1 MTVAHAAHMYRIQN
15 WYGSIT
21 DGVAAGEFT
30 GGSNPD
36 VLFPPWGRGSLVV
49 AARWGIGPAGG
60 AAVSGTTY
68 PTRFTNGTS
77 TFANGAGADTA
88 IQSAYVRTIDSITDS
103 GAFGGTF
110 SGFSETHSIQV
121 AVRGYPIATVMAGT
135 AFEDLLDD
143 FTTDQLASLW
153 PGSYGT
159 VSVSSGLLHVNA
171 DTGYSGAVSDDVYRI
186 NGSHIQVQAFPAALN
201 GGTTNVISEMSVNT
215 TTAGTDALFSCNVAT
230 GQLGLLSRT
239 GYFDPDG
246 VYITYSAVDHAY
258 WRLRVSGGKMFWD
271 TSPDGSDWTIQR
283 TATAPSWAITDS
295 DLKAQLLGHR
305 DDGTTNTADWDN
317 FNVGTTAITTTTT
330 IVDGKAIVQVDDT
343 ESQDDHNVI
352 RTFTNDDNLFDSDL
366 DAAAWADLIIS
377 THADDR
383 PIIRLAFYASK
394 SQGYRMQAI
403 RRRVGHKITLI
414 ATNNAGLG
422 ISQDF
427 FIENIKHNWSNGN
440 RLWETTWELSPA

>member
-1 MTVAHAAHMYRIQN
+1 MAVAHAVHMYRIQN

-21 DGVAAGEFT
+21 DGIAVSNFA

-36 VLFPPWGRGSLVV
+36 VLFPPWGRGSLVI
-49 AARWGIGPAGG
+49 AARWGIGPAG
-60 AAVSGTTY
+60 AASVSGTTY
-68 PTRFTNGTS
+68 PTGFTNGTS
-77 TFANGAGADTA
+77 TFANGVSDTA
-88 IQSAYVRTIDSITDS
+88 IQSAYARTIDAITDS

-110 SGFSETHSIQV
+110 SGFSETHSLQI
-121 AVRGYPIATVMAGT
+121 AVRGYPIATVAGGT
-135 AFEDLLDD
+135 AAEDLIDA

-159 VSVSSGLLHVNA
+159 RSVSAGLLHVNC
-171 DTGYSGAVSDDVYRI
+171 DTGYSAAVSAASYRI
-186 NGSHIQVQAFPAALN
+186 NGSHVQVQAFPAALN
-201 GGTTNVISEMSVNT
+201 GGTTNVLSEMQVNT
-215 TTAGTDALFSCNVAT
+215 TTAGTDAVFSYNAAT
-230 GQLGLLSRT
+230 GLLTMAERV
-239 GYFDPDG
+239 GYFDADA
-246 VYITYSAVDHAY
+246 VSITYSAVDHAY

-271 TSPDGSDWTIQR
+271 TSPDGTSWTNRR
-283 TATAPSWAITDS
+283 TATAPSWSVTDTN
-295 DLKAQLLGHR
+295 LTAQLLGHR

-317 FNVGTTAITTTTT
+317 FNVGATTIITTTT
-330 IVDGKAIVQVDDT
+330 IADGKATVQVDDT

-352 RTFTNDDNLFDSDL
+352 RTFTNDDNLFDSDI

-383 PIIRLAFYASK
+383 PIIRLSFYASK

-427 FIENIKHNWSNGN
+427 FIENIKHTWSNGN